1 MGGVVMTKTYYQFL
15 EKKNKIQDT
24 ERTSKKNILF
34 IMEELIDI
42 TFSLLEKKDIEFID
56 YNADN

>member
-1 MGGVVMTKTYYQFL
+1 MTKTYYQFL

-34 IMEELIDI
+34 IMEELITYQRI
-42 TFSLLEKKDIEFID
+42 
-56 YNADN
+56 YNINTN

>member
-1 MGGVVMTKTYYQFL
+1 MTKTYYQFL

-56 YNADN
+56 YIRKNL

>member
-1 MGGVVMTKTYYQFL
+1 MTKTYYQFL

-56 YNADN
+56 YNAELHTK